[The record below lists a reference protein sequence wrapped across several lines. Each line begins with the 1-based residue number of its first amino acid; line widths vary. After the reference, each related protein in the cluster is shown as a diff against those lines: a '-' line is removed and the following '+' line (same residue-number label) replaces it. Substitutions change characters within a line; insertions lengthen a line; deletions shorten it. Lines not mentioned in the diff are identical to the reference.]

1 MEAFCREHT
10 SSFDSFD
17 WLENVVSDVYGVSR
31 VQSRM
36 EGFQLGDKVHPRASV
51 SIFFVVVCGV
61 VHRSS
66 SIIKIGATTTTTTT
80 TRQPSSKTLPLAI
93 ISRFVVIFDLTVSKY
108 LDENKSH

>member
-17 WLENVVSDVYGVSR
+17 WLKNVVSEVYGVSR

-61 VHRSS
+61 VHHSS
-66 SIIKIGATTTTTTT
+66 SLFGNN
-80 TRQPSSKTLPLAI
+80 
-93 ISRFVVIFDLTVSKY
+93 
-108 LDENKSH
+108 NKQQQQQGNLVARHCH